1 MNIDT
6 TIGRMISLGSNVINS
21 AEALD
26 EMRWRID
33 LRAPLAN
40 MTKTSEKNPDP
51 IDVGT
56 LIVPVNRL
64 ACFIRESWPSF
75 LCGQS
80 FLNFPER
87 QSFLKAG
94 DGKSHC

>member
-1 MNIDT
+1 
-6 TIGRMISLGSNVINS
+6 MISLGSNVINS

-64 ACFIRESWPSF
+64 ACFIRESWPSWDARLECMSEIDIF

-80 FLNFPER
+80 SLNFPER

-94 DGKSHC
+94 DG